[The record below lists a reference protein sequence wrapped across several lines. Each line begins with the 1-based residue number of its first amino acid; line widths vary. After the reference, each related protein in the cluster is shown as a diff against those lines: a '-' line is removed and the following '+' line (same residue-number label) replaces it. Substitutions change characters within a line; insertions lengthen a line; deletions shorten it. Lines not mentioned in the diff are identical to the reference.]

1 MRVSILC
8 YNTHIDNKKGL
19 MYAIV
24 NTTTRITL
32 FFNTFNQAS
41 EACRAYNVLPGHNV
55 YIINF
60 AESQIEQL

>member
-1 MRVSILC
+1 
-8 YNTHIDNKKGL
+8 

-24 NTTTRITL
+24 NTNTKAIT
-32 FFNTFNQAS
+32 FYNSFNAAS
-41 EACRAYNVLPGHNV
+41 EACRAYNVQPGHSV

>member
-1 MRVSILC
+1 
-8 YNTHIDNKKGL
+8 

-24 NTTTRITL
+24 NT
-32 FFNTFNQAS
+32 NTKAIVFYNSFAAAS

-60 AESQIEQL
+60 AVPEIEQL

>member
-1 MRVSILC
+1 
-8 YNTHIDNKKGL
+8 

-24 NTTTRITL
+24 NTHTRAIT
-32 FFNTFNQAS
+32 FYNSFNAAS
-41 EACRAYNVLPGHNV
+41 DACIAYNVLPGHSV